1 MGNIL
6 TNRATRRA
14 VLGGVALGGAAY
26 LNGRVSAEPARP
38 VKIANASGSNGLTM
52 QEVLKQQGFLEEFGL
67 QPEVL
72 NIGDGAKI
80 AAGVIGGE
88 VDVSMMS
95 GFAQI
100 FPAIQRGAKLK
111 VLAGAGMLPW
121 LAVFTSKLEIR
132 TLKDLEGKTVG
143 TGSVGALLHQM
154 MMALLRKNNVEVD
167 KVRFVN
173 IGGSVDV
180 FRAVVVGTVDAGL
193 GELSII
199 DQQAEFKVRMVEHGN
214 LAVELPEFTYQGTW
228 TSDQMI
234 QRKRDT
240 IVRTMAAYAKLYR
253 FVQSP
258 DSKDSFVRAKKSLFP
273 NGSEKEALTQ
283 WNFIQ
288 TYKPFAVDLVL
299 NEERLN
305 YLQRLNIEL
314 NSQTR
319 VLPFDLIADMSL
331 ARDALA
337 LLK

>member
-6 TNRATRRA
+6 TRRATRRA
-14 VLGGVALGGAAY
+14 VLGGMALGGAMH
-26 LNGRVSAEPARP
+26 LSRRVSAQPARP
-38 VKIANASGSNGLTM
+38 VTIANASGNNSLTM
-52 QEVLKQQGFLEEFGL
+52 QEVMKQQGFLEEFGL
-67 QPEVL
+67 QPSVL

-80 AAGVIGGE
+80 TGGVIGGDI
-88 VDVSMMS
+88 DVSMMS

-111 VLAGAGMLPW
+111 VLGGAGVLPW
-121 LAVFTSKLEIR
+121 LAVFTSKPDVR

-143 TGSVGALLHQM
+143 TGSIGALLHQM
-154 MMALLRKNNVEVD
+154 AVALLRKNNVDVD

-180 FRAVVVGTVDAGL
+180 FRAVVVGTVDAGF

-214 LAVELPEFTYQGTW
+214 MAVELPEYTYQGSW

-240 IVRTMAAYAKLYR
+240 IVRTMAAYAKLFR

-258 DSKDSFVRAKKSLFP
+258 ESKDSFLRAKKSLFP
-273 NGSEKEALTQ
+273 NGSEKEAVTQ

-288 TYKPFAVDLVL
+288 SYKPFAVDLVL
-299 NEERLN
+299 SEERLD
-305 YLQRLNIEL
+305 YMQRLNIEL
-314 NSQTR
+314 KSQTR

-331 ARDALA
+331 AREALA